1 MRPHVPYCLPKV
13 PLLLLNALCYQF
25 NGHQLTGGEE
35 FMKTTTFDEALDIL
49 ESFPEEQRESIVE
62 IVKRRL
68 TEERRERL
76 AQTVKEA
83 RQEYAR
89 GEVRRGTVDDL
100 IREIVQ

>member
-1 MRPHVPYCLPKV
+1 M
-13 PLLLLNALCYQF
+13 
-25 NGHQLTGGEE
+25 E
-35 FMKTTTFDEALDIL
+35 TTTFDEALDII

-62 IVKRRL
+62 IVKHRL

>member
-1 MRPHVPYCLPKV
+1 
-13 PLLLLNALCYQF
+13 
-25 NGHQLTGGEE
+25 
-35 FMKTTTFDEALDIL
+35 MKIATFDEALDII

-76 AQTVKEA
+76 AQTIKEA
-83 RQEYAR
+83 REKYAR

-100 IREIVQ
+100 IRDIVQ

>member
-1 MRPHVPYCLPKV
+1 
-13 PLLLLNALCYQF
+13 
-25 NGHQLTGGEE
+25 
-35 FMKTTTFDEALDIL
+35 MKTTTFDEALDII

-100 IREIVQ
+100 IREIVE

>member
-1 MRPHVPYCLPKV
+1 M
-13 PLLLLNALCYQF
+13 
-25 NGHQLTGGEE
+25 T
-35 FMKTTTFDEALDIL
+35 TTTFDEALDII

-62 IVKRRL
+62 IVKHRL

>member
-1 MRPHVPYCLPKV
+1 
-13 PLLLLNALCYQF
+13 
-25 NGHQLTGGEE
+25 
-35 FMKTTTFDEALDIL
+35 MKTTTFDEALDII

-83 RQEYAR
+83 REEYAR
-89 GEVRRGTVDDL
+89 GEVRRGTVDEL
-100 IREIVQ
+100 IREITQ

>member
-1 MRPHVPYCLPKV
+1 M
-13 PLLLLNALCYQF
+13 
-25 NGHQLTGGEE
+25 
-35 FMKTTTFDEALDIL
+35 DIL
-49 ESFPEEQRESIVE
+49 ESFPEKQRESIVE
-62 IVKRRL
+62 IVKRQL

>member
-1 MRPHVPYCLPKV
+1 M
-13 PLLLLNALCYQF
+13 
-25 NGHQLTGGEE
+25 T
-35 FMKTTTFDEALDIL
+35 TTTFDEALDII

-100 IREIVQ
+100 IRKIVQ

>member
-1 MRPHVPYCLPKV
+1 
-13 PLLLLNALCYQF
+13 
-25 NGHQLTGGEE
+25 
-35 FMKTTTFDEALDIL
+35 MKTTTFDEALDII
-49 ESFPEEQRESIVE
+49 ESFPEKQRESIVE
-62 IVKRRL
+62 IVKRQL

>member
-1 MRPHVPYCLPKV
+1 M
-13 PLLLLNALCYQF
+13 
-25 NGHQLTGGEE
+25 E
-35 FMKTTTFDEALDIL
+35 TTTFDEALDII

-76 AQTVKEA
+76 VQTVKEA

>member
-1 MRPHVPYCLPKV
+1 
-13 PLLLLNALCYQF
+13 
-25 NGHQLTGGEE
+25 
-35 FMKTTTFDEALDIL
+35 MKTGTFDEALEII
-49 ESFPEEQRESIVE
+49 ESFPEEQKESIIE

-83 RQEYAR
+83 REEYAR

-100 IREIVQ
+100 MLQITQ

>member
-1 MRPHVPYCLPKV
+1 
-13 PLLLLNALCYQF
+13 
-25 NGHQLTGGEE
+25 
-35 FMKTTTFDEALDIL
+35 MKTGTFDEALEII
-49 ESFPEEQRESIVE
+49 ESFPDEQKESLIE

-83 RQEYAR
+83 REEYAR

-100 IREIVQ
+100 MIEITQ

>member
-1 MRPHVPYCLPKV
+1 
-13 PLLLLNALCYQF
+13 
-25 NGHQLTGGEE
+25 
-35 FMKTTTFDEALDIL
+35 MKTTTFDEALDIL

-62 IVKRRL
+62 IVKHRL

>member
-1 MRPHVPYCLPKV
+1 
-13 PLLLLNALCYQF
+13 
-25 NGHQLTGGEE
+25 
-35 FMKTTTFDEALDIL
+35 MKSTTFDEALDII

>member
-1 MRPHVPYCLPKV
+1 
-13 PLLLLNALCYQF
+13 
-25 NGHQLTGGEE
+25 
-35 FMKTTTFDEALDIL
+35 MKTGTFDEALEII
-49 ESFPEEQRESIVE
+49 ESFPEEQKESIIE

-83 RQEYAR
+83 REEYAR

-100 IREIVQ
+100 IHEITQ